1 VILPVAVPA
10 ASSAGAMNADS
21 VAMRYCLP
29 SGGTPTIHGQTSRD
43 ECFWAALTIVIF
55 M

>member
-1 VILPVAVPA
+1 VNV
-10 ASSAGAMNADS
+10 D
-21 VAMRYCLP
+21 MRYFLP

-55 M
+55 ILLSL